1 MDIVVPVL
9 ALHYLSYNVISI
21 SSYYVQECLLR
32 MSSLECVYP
41 INMASSV
48 QRALIAVDVETR
60 RRKAMK
66 EKEERSNQAQRRMQA
81 ESTERAASPK
91 PRRPFPSR
99 EVAAKRPRSVNTD
112 IVSVL
117 VNDTDE
123 FEEKTEEESAP
134 QTEKIVKNYMG
145 SKGNVS
151 EKKHVKWEWQKWIT
165 RSKIETRRMQQDLIF
180 DNPEHRVL
188 ASQWGHS

>member
-1 MDIVVPVL
+1 MDIIAPLL
-9 ALHYLSYNVISI
+9 ALHYLSYNVLSF
-21 SSYYVQECLLR
+21 SPSYVQECLLR

-48 QRALIAVDVETR
+48 QRALIAVDEETR

-66 EKEERSNQAQRRMQA
+66 EKEERSNQVQRKMQA
-81 ESTERAASPK
+81 ESTEKAASPK

-99 EVAAKRPRSVNTD
+99 EVAAKRPRNVNTD
-112 IVSVL
+112 IVSLL

-123 FEEKTEEESAP
+123 FEEKTEEESVP

-151 EKKHVKWEWQKWIT
+151 EKKHLKWECQKRVT
-165 RSKIETRRMQQDLIF
+165 RSKIETRRTQQDLIF
-180 DNPEHRVL
+180 DNPEHRVI
-188 ASQWGHS
+188 ASHWGHS